1 MIIKDIRLQADHYPD
16 QLLKKI
22 EKRSGLK
29 APHWRILRRSV
40 DGRRKPVVK
49 VYTIEAVPQGH
60 PFEERP
66 SLSIPRSTL
75 QERPIVIGCGPAGLF
90 AAYIMAKAGAKPL
103 LLERGKAV
111 EQRQADIL
119 AFQQTRILNPE
130 SNVQFGEGGAGT
142 FSDGKLNSGIS
153 NPLCRAVLEIFAA
166 HGAPEEILYEAKP
179 HIGTDKLIGTVRSMR
194 EEIIALGGEV
204 HFEEKVSDLLIS
216 QGKICGVIGKQT
228 YPASCVILAI
238 GHSARDTFQML
249 YEKSISMEQKA
260 FSVGAR
266 IEHPQGL
273 INQAQY
279 GSDASYLEA
288 ADYKLSYHTT
298 EGRGV
303 YTFCM
308 CPGGS
313 VIAAASEQGGVVTNG
328 MSNYARDEQNA
339 NSALLVGIAPSDYD
353 CGHPL
358 DGISFQRKLEQAAFE
373 AGGRDYSAPAQRVE
387 DFLSRRPST
396 AFGAV
401 NPSYL
406 PQAIP
411 YDLWKI
417 LPEYVCRS
425 MAEAIPVFDRRLKGF
440 ALPDAVL
447 TGVETRSS
455 SPVRILRDEHLQ
467 SLNVAGLYPAGE
479 GAGYAGGIMSSAVDG
494 IRCALK
500 ILEEKNG
507 CE

>member
-1 MIIKDIRLQADHYPD
+1 MIIKDLRLPANHSPE

-22 EKRSGLK
+22 EKQSGIK
-29 APHWRILRRSV
+29 GPKWKILRRSI
-40 DGRRKPVVK
+40 DGRKSPVLK
-49 VYTIEAVPQGH
+49 VYTIEAVAQNCS
-60 PFEERP
+60 FEEQP
-66 SLSIPRSTL
+66 PLAIPPSTL
-75 QERPIVIGCGPAGLF
+75 KERPIIIGCGPAGLF
-90 AAYIMAKAGAKPL
+90 AAYILAKAGAKPL

-119 AFQQTRILNPE
+119 AFQQTRVLNPE

-153 NPLCRAVLEIFAA
+153 NPLCRFVLEIFAA

-179 HIGTDKLIGTVRSMR
+179 HIGTDRLITTVRSMR
-194 EEIIALGGEV
+194 EEIIALGGEI
-204 HFEEKVSDLLIS
+204 HFEEKAEDLLIED
-216 QGKICGVIGKQT
+216 GKIIGVVGKEN
-228 YPASCVILAI
+228 YPASHVILAI

-249 YEKSISMEQKA
+249 HEKSISMEQKA

-266 IEHPQGL
+266 IEHPQEL

-279 GSDASYLEA
+279 GSDAPFLGA
-288 ADYKLSYHTT
+288 ADYKLSYHTA

-313 VIAAASEQGGVVTNG
+313 VVAAASEQGGVVTNG
-328 MSNYARDEQNA
+328 MSNFARDEQNA
-339 NSALLVGIAPSDYD
+339 NSALLVGISPADYD
-353 CGHPL
+353 QGHLL
-358 DGISFQRKLEQAAFE
+358 DGIRFQQKLEQAAFE
-373 AGGRDYSAPAQRVE
+373 AGGRNYNAPAQRLE
-387 DFLSRRPST
+387 DFLEERPSLS
-396 AFGAV
+396 FGKVA
-401 NPSYL
+401 PSYL
-406 PQAIP
+406 PGVTP
-411 YDLWKI
+411 FNLREI
-417 LPEYVCRS
+417 LPSFVCNS
-425 MAEAIPVFDRRLKGF
+425 MAEAIPIFDRRLKGF

-455 SPVRILRDEHLQ
+455 SPIRILRGENLQ
-467 SLNVAGLYPAGE
+467 SLNVEGLYPAGE

-500 ILEEKNG
+500 LLETQ
-507 CE
+507 